1 MQESYYIY
9 SSGNLTQK
17 DNTLRFTAIDGN
29 VKDLPIEN
37 IKEIY
42 IMNEITVT
50 SKLLNLF
57 SKYGILVH
65 FFNYYQ
71 FYIGSFCPKETKLA
85 GQLLVKQ
92 VLAYGDYSNR
102 LSIAR
107 EFIVAASYNIYRNL
121 RYYNG
126 RGKNVSEQM
135 AAIENLRRKLADVET
150 IEELMGI
157 EGNIRQEYYKAWNVI
172 IDQNIEFDK
181 RVYHPADNMINSL
194 ISYVNSLVYT
204 KTLAEIYKTQLN
216 PTISYLHQPG
226 TRRYSLAL
234 DVSEIFKPLIA
245 DRLIFSLLNR
255 KQITESSFVEGLNGL
270 QLTERASRQKIVAEL
285 KAKKSSLQLT
295 ERASRII
302 TSEFDEKLKTTIF
315 HKELNKN
322 VSYQFL
328 IRLELYK
335 LIKHII
341 GEKEYK
347 GFEMWW

>member
-17 DNTLRFTAIDGN
+17 DKTLRFTTFDGET
-29 VKDLPIEN
+29 KDLPIEN

-42 IMNEITVT
+42 IMNEITIT

-57 SKYGILVH
+57 SSHGIIVH

-71 FYIGSFCPKETKLA
+71 YYIGSFYPKESKLA

-92 VLAYGDYSNR
+92 VLTYSDYSNR
-102 LSIAR
+102 LAIAK
-107 EFIVAASYNIYRNL
+107 EFIKSASYNIYRNL

-126 RGKNVSEQM
+126 RGKNVSEYM
-135 AAIENLRRKLADVET
+135 DIIDDLRKKLDCVES

-157 EGNIRQEYYKAWNVI
+157 EGNIRQVYYKAWNII
-172 IDQNIEFDK
+172 IDQNVDFNK

-194 ISYVNSLVYT
+194 ISYINSMIYT

-216 PTISYLHQPG
+216 PTISFLHQPG
-226 TRRYSLAL
+226 VRRFSLAL
-234 DVSEIFKPLIA
+234 DVSEVFKPLIA

-255 KQITESSFVEGLNGL
+255 NQITKDSFVEGLNGL
-270 QLTERASRQKIVAEL
+270 QLTEKASKTIASEL
-285 KAKKSSLQLT
+285 
-295 ERASRII
+295 
-302 TSEFDEKLKTTIF
+302 DNKLKTTIF

-347 GFEMWW
+347 GFEIWW

>member
-1 MQESYYIY
+1 M
-9 SSGNLTQK
+9 
-17 DNTLRFTAIDGN
+17 
-29 VKDLPIEN
+29 
-37 IKEIY
+37 
-42 IMNEITVT
+42 
-50 SKLLNLF
+50 
-57 SKYGILVH
+57 
-65 FFNYYQ
+65 
-71 FYIGSFCPKETKLA
+71 
-85 GQLLVKQ
+85 
-92 VLAYGDYSNR
+92 LAYGDYSNR

-126 RGKNVSEQM
+126 RGKNVLEQM
-135 AAIENLRRKLADVET
+135 VAIENLRRKLADVET

-270 QLTERASRQKIVAEL
+270 QLTERASR
-285 KAKKSSLQLT
+285 
-295 ERASRII
+295 II

>member
-245 DRLIFSLLNR
+245 DRLIFSLLN
-255 KQITESSFVEGLNGL
+255 
-270 QLTERASRQKIVAEL
+270 
-285 KAKKSSLQLT
+285 
-295 ERASRII
+295 
-302 TSEFDEKLKTTIF
+302 
-315 HKELNKN
+315 
-322 VSYQFL
+322 
-328 IRLELYK
+328 
-335 LIKHII
+335 
-341 GEKEYK
+341 
-347 GFEMWW
+347 

>member
-17 DNTLRFTAIDGN
+17 DNTLRFTTCDGQT
-29 VKDLPIEN
+29 KDLPIEN

-57 SKYGILVH
+57 SKYGIVVH

-71 FYIGSFCPKETKLA
+71 FYIGSFCPKESKLA
-85 GQLLVKQ
+85 GQFLVKQ
-92 VLAYGDYSNR
+92 VLAYENYESR
-102 LSIAR
+102 MTIAK
-107 EFIVAASYNIYRNL
+107 EFINAASFNIYRNL

-126 RGKNVSEQM
+126 RGKNVLCYM
-135 AAIENLRRKLADVET
+135 RAIESLRKKIYTVST

-157 EGNIRQEYYKAWNVI
+157 EGNIRQEYYSAWNII
-172 IDQNIEFDK
+172 IDQDIDFDK
-181 RVYHPADNMINSL
+181 RVYHPADNMINCL
-194 ISYVNSLVYT
+194 ISYVNMLVYA
-204 KTLAEIYKTQLN
+204 KTLSEIYKTQMN

-226 TRRYSLAL
+226 IRRYSLAL
-234 DVSEIFKPLIA
+234 DVSEVFKPLIA

-255 KQITESSFVEGLNGL
+255 NQITENSFVEELNGL
-270 QLTERASRQKIVAEL
+270 QLTEK
-285 KAKKSSLQLT
+285 
-295 ERASRII
+295 ASRII
-302 TSEFDEKLKTTIF
+302 ATELDDRLKKTVF
-315 HKELNKN
+315 HKELGKN